1 MVQKS
6 TQTSGYFDFMEL
18 LPDSFYRALA
28 GLSDAEIEALEDDLD
43 FYTFT
48 GLPSARIN
56 SILAMAA
63 DDEVLAA

>member
-6 TQTSGYFDFMEL
+6 TQTDGYFDFMEL

-28 GLSDAEIEALEDDLD
+28 RLSDAELEALEDDLD

-56 SILAMAA
+56 SILSLAA
-63 DDEVLAA
+63 EDEVLAA